1 MAQPTFFRKVKYEK
15 ELKRDLAA
23 EIVAT
28 PGGEKIFSC
37 LQCGTC
43 GSACP
48 VSVYMDYTPRRLI
61 GMVREGFKQEVVTSF
76 AIWLCASCYECTVK
90 CPAGIKV
97 TEVMY
102 ALKRIAIRE
111 GIYPRR
117 FPVPA
122 LAKEFIKML
131 KGTGRNNEF
140 WLVLRVLLKTT
151 PMKLLTS
158 WPLGLR
164 LWRRGR
170 MCLTANRIP
179 RAANADL
186 LRILDSI
193 ESNGSTL
200 REPATAAL
208 LPTAAEQQAV
218 YCPPAKAA

>member
-1 MAQPTFFRKVKYEK
+1 MARPTFFQKVKYEK

-23 EIVAT
+23 EVAAT

-61 GMVREGFKQEVVTSF
+61 GMLREGFKQEVVTSF
-76 AIWLCASCYECTVK
+76 AIWLCASCYECTVR

-97 TEVMY
+97 TDVMY
-102 ALKRIAIRE
+102 ALKRVAIRE

-117 FPVPA
+117 FPVPV
-122 LAKEFIKML
+122 LAKEFMKML

-140 WLVLRVLLKTT
+140 WLVLRVLLKTA
-151 PMKLLTS
+151 PLKLLTS

-170 MCLTANRIP
+170 MCLTASRIP
-179 RAANADL
+179 KPANADL
-186 LRILDSI
+186 RRML
-193 ESNGSTL
+193 ESVEASDAAAA
-200 REPATAAL
+200 RPAARAA
-208 LPTAAEQQAV
+208 
-218 YCPPAKAA
+218 

>member
-1 MAQPTFFRKVKYEK
+1 MGAPTFFPKIKYEK

-23 EIVAT
+23 EVVAT

-76 AIWLCASCYECTVK
+76 AIWLCASCYECTVR
-90 CPAGIKV
+90 CPAGIRV

-111 GIYPRR
+111 KIYPRR
-117 FPVPA
+117 FPVPV
-122 LAKEFIKML
+122 LAKEFIEML

-140 WLVLRVLLKTT
+140 WLVLRTLLKTA

-158 WPLGLR
+158 WPLGFR
-164 LWRRGR
+164 LWQRGR
-170 MCLTANRIP
+170 MCLTGSRIP
-179 RAANADL
+179 R
-186 LRILDSI
+186 
-193 ESNGSTL
+193 
-200 REPATAAL
+200 PATDDLRRMLEVVEAQRAREVRS
-208 LPTAAEQQAV
+208 T
-218 YCPPAKAA
+218 PPVAHA

>member
-1 MAQPTFFRKVKYEK
+1 MARPTFFQKVEYEK

-76 AIWLCASCYECTVK
+76 AIWLCASCYECTVR

-97 TEVMY
+97 TDVMY

-117 FPVPA
+117 FPVPV
-122 LAKEFIKML
+122 LAKEFIEML

-140 WLVLRVLLKTT
+140 WLVLRVLLKTA

-164 LWRRGR
+164 LWQRGR
-170 MCLTANRIP
+170 MCLMTNRIP
-179 RAANADL
+179 K
-186 LRILDSI
+186 
-193 ESNGSTL
+193 
-200 REPATAAL
+200 PATADLRRMLDTVEAGHS
-208 LPTAAEQQAV
+208 PEARAA
-218 YCPPAKAA
+218 

>member
-1 MAQPTFFRKVKYEK
+1 MARPTFFQKVKYEK

-23 EIVAT
+23 EVVAT

-48 VSVYMDYTPRRLI
+48 VSVYMDYTPRKLI

-76 AIWLCASCYECTVK
+76 SIWLCASCYECTVR
-90 CPAGIKV
+90 CPAGIRV
-97 TEVMY
+97 TDVMY

-117 FPVPA
+117 FPVPV
-122 LAKEFIKML
+122 LAKEFIHML

-140 WLVLRVLLKTT
+140 WLVLKVLLKTA

-164 LWRRGR
+164 LWRHGR
-170 MCLTANRIP
+170 MCLSSTRIP

-186 LRILDSI
+186 RRLL
-193 ESNGSTL
+193 EAVEAGSGSSE
-200 REPATAAL
+200 RAPAPLPITAGV
-208 LPTAAEQQAV
+208 PPAAEV
-218 YCPPAKAA
+218 KKAA

>member
-1 MAQPTFFRKVKYEK
+1 MARPIFFQKVKYEK
-15 ELKRDLAA
+15 ELTRDLAA

-76 AIWLCASCYECTVK
+76 AIWLCASCYECTVR

-97 TEVMY
+97 TDVMY

-117 FPVPA
+117 FPVPV
-122 LAKEFIKML
+122 LAKEFIEML

-140 WLVLRVLLKTT
+140 WLVLKVLLKTA
-151 PMKLLTS
+151 PMKLLTM

-164 LWRRGR
+164 LWQRGR
-170 MCLTANRIP
+170 MCLLLNRIP
-179 RAANADL
+179 KAATADLRRMLESVEAGDAAEARPQARAA
-186 LRILDSI
+186 
-193 ESNGSTL
+193 
-200 REPATAAL
+200 
-208 LPTAAEQQAV
+208 
-218 YCPPAKAA
+218 

>member
-1 MAQPTFFRKVKYEK
+1 MARPTFFQKVKYEK

-23 EIVAT
+23 EIVST

-76 AIWLCASCYECTVK
+76 AIWLCASCYECTVR
-90 CPAGIKV
+90 CPAGIHV

-117 FPVPA
+117 FPVPV

-140 WLVLRVLLKTT
+140 WLVLRVLLKTA

-164 LWRRGR
+164 LWQRGR
-170 MCLTANRIP
+170 MCLTASRIP
-179 RAANADL
+179 KPAGADL
-186 LRILDSI
+186 RCILDSM
-193 ESNGSTL
+193 ESDG
-200 REPATAAL
+200 
-208 LPTAAEQQAV
+208 AAERHAADPALSAAAKDQPA
-218 YCPPAKAA
+218 YGPAAKAA

>member
-1 MAQPTFFRKVKYEK
+1 MARPIFFHKVKYEK

-61 GMVREGFKQEVVTSF
+61 GMVREGFKDEVITSF
-76 AIWLCASCYECTVK
+76 AIWLCTSCYECTVR
-90 CPAGIKV
+90 CPAGIRV
-97 TEVMY
+97 TDVMY

-117 FPVPA
+117 FPVPV
-122 LAKEFIKML
+122 LAKEFIRML
-131 KGTGRNNEF
+131 KGKGRTNEF
-140 WLVLRVLLKTT
+140 WLVLKVVLKTA
-151 PMKLLTS
+151 PLKLLTS

-164 LWRRGR
+164 LWQHGR
-170 MCLTANRIP
+170 LCLMSARIP
-179 RAANADL
+179 R
-186 LRILDSI
+186 
-193 ESNGSTL
+193 
-200 REPATAAL
+200 PATADLCRMLETVEAGH
-208 LPTAAEQQAV
+208 AAEV
-218 YCPPAKAA
+218 RSEVRAA

>member
-1 MAQPTFFRKVKYEK
+1 MARPTFFQKVKYEK

-48 VSVYMDYTPRRLI
+48 VSVYMDYTPRKLI

-76 AIWLCASCYECTVK
+76 AIWLCASCYECTVR
-90 CPAGIKV
+90 CPAGIRV

-117 FPVPA
+117 FPVPV
-122 LAKEFIKML
+122 LAKEFIEML

-140 WLVLRVLLKTT
+140 WLVLKVLLKTA
-151 PMKLLTS
+151 PLTS

-164 LWRRGR
+164 LWQRGR
-170 MCLTANRIP
+170 MCLGMSRIP
-179 RAANADL
+179 RAANEDL
-186 LRILDSI
+186 RRMLAAVEAGPGVGEKAPVLPPII
-193 ESNGSTL
+193 GSA
-200 REPATAAL
+200 PAGSELKRAA
-208 LPTAAEQQAV
+208 
-218 YCPPAKAA
+218 

>member
-1 MAQPTFFRKVKYEK
+1 MARPTFYQKVKYEK

-23 EIVAT
+23 EVVAT

-76 AIWLCASCYECTVK
+76 AIWLCTSCYECTVR

-97 TEVMY
+97 TDVMY
-102 ALKRIAIRE
+102 ALKRVAIRE

-117 FPVPA
+117 FPVPV
-122 LAKEFIKML
+122 LAKEFIRML
-131 KGTGRNNEF
+131 KGTGRTNEF
-140 WLVLRVLLKTT
+140 WLVLKVVLKTA
-151 PMKLLTS
+151 PLKLLTS

-164 LWRRGR
+164 LWQHGR
-170 MCLTANRIP
+170 LCLMSARIP
-179 RAANADL
+179 K
-186 LRILDSI
+186 
-193 ESNGSTL
+193 
-200 REPATAAL
+200 PATADLRRMLESVEAGD
-208 LPTAAEQQAV
+208 AAEARPQAR
-218 YCPPAKAA
+218 AA

>member
-1 MAQPTFFRKVKYEK
+1 MARPTFFQKVKYEK

-76 AIWLCASCYECTVK
+76 AIWLCASCYECTVR

-97 TEVMY
+97 TDVMY

-117 FPVPA
+117 FPVPV

-140 WLVLRVLLKTT
+140 WLVLKVLLKTA
-151 PMKLLTS
+151 PMKLLT
-158 WPLGLR
+158 
-164 LWRRGR
+164 
-170 MCLTANRIP
+170 IV
-179 RAANADL
+179 AA
-186 LRILDSI
+186 
-193 ESNGSTL
+193 G
-200 REPATAAL
+200 AAL
-208 LPTAAEQQAV
+208 VAAGPDVFTLEPNPEA
-218 YCPPAKAA
+218 CDR

>member
-1 MAQPTFFRKVKYEK
+1 MARPTFFHKVKYEK
-15 ELKRDLAA
+15 ELTRDLAA
-23 EIVAT
+23 EVVAT

-76 AIWLCASCYECTVK
+76 AIWLCASCYECTVR

-97 TEVMY
+97 TDVMY
-102 ALKRIAIRE
+102 ALKRVAIRE

-117 FPVPA
+117 FPVPV
-122 LAKEFIKML
+122 LAKEFMEML

-140 WLVLRVLLKTT
+140 WLVLRVLLKTA
-151 PMKLLTS
+151 PLKLLTS

-170 MCLTANRIP
+170 MCLTASRIP
-179 RAANADL
+179 KPANADL
-186 LRILDSI
+186 RRML
-193 ESNGSTL
+193 ESVEASD
-200 REPATAAL
+200 AA
-208 LPTAAEQQAV
+208 AARPEAR
-218 YCPPAKAA
+218 AA

>member
-1 MAQPTFFRKVKYEK
+1 MARPTFFQKVKYEK

-23 EIVAT
+23 EIAAT

-76 AIWLCASCYECTVK
+76 AIWLCASCYECTVR

-97 TEVMY
+97 TDVMY

-117 FPVPA
+117 FPVPV
-122 LAKEFIKML
+122 LAKEFIEML

-140 WLVLRVLLKTT
+140 WLVLRVLLKTA
-151 PMKLLTS
+151 PLKLLTS

-164 LWRRGR
+164 LWQRGR
-170 MCLTANRIP
+170 MCLSSSRIP
-179 RAANADL
+179 KPAGADLRRMLESVEAGDAAEARPQARAA
-186 LRILDSI
+186 
-193 ESNGSTL
+193 
-200 REPATAAL
+200 
-208 LPTAAEQQAV
+208 
-218 YCPPAKAA
+218 

>member
-1 MAQPTFFRKVKYEK
+1 MARPTFFQKVKYEK

-76 AIWLCASCYECTVK
+76 AIWLCASCYECTVR

-97 TEVMY
+97 TDVMY

-111 GIYPRR
+111 GIYPRH
-117 FPVPA
+117 FPVPV
-122 LAKEFIKML
+122 LAKEFIEML

-140 WLVLRVLLKTT
+140 WLVLKVLLKTA
-151 PMKLLTS
+151 PMKLLTM

-164 LWRRGR
+164 LWQRGR
-170 MCLTANRIP
+170 MCLLLNRIP
-179 RAANADL
+179 KAATADLRRMLESVEAGDAAEARPQARAA
-186 LRILDSI
+186 
-193 ESNGSTL
+193 
-200 REPATAAL
+200 
-208 LPTAAEQQAV
+208 
-218 YCPPAKAA
+218 

>member
-1 MAQPTFFRKVKYEK
+1 MGHPSFLPKIKYQQ
-15 ELKRDLAA
+15 ELKLDLAA
-23 EIVAT
+23 EIAAT
-28 PGGEKIFSC
+28 PGGEKIRCC

-61 GMVREGFKQEVVTSF
+61 GMVREGFKKEVVESF
-76 AIWLCASCYECTVK
+76 AIWLCASCYECTVR

-97 TEVMY
+97 TDVMY

-117 FPVPA
+117 FPVPI
-122 LAKEFIKML
+122 LAKEFIEML

-140 WLVLRVLLKTT
+140 WLVLRVLLKTA
-151 PMKLLTS
+151 PLKLLTS

-170 MCLTANRIP
+170 MCLASSRIP
-179 RAANADL
+179 KPAGKDLRRMLETVEAGRAEGSKAALRAA
-186 LRILDSI
+186 
-193 ESNGSTL
+193 
-200 REPATAAL
+200 
-208 LPTAAEQQAV
+208 
-218 YCPPAKAA
+218 

>member
-1 MAQPTFFRKVKYEK
+1 MARPTFFQKVKYEK

-61 GMVREGFKQEVVTSF
+61 GMVREGFKQEVVSSF
-76 AIWLCASCYECTVK
+76 AIWLCTSCYECTVR

-97 TEVMY
+97 TDVMY
-102 ALKRIAIRE
+102 ALKRVAIRE

-117 FPVPA
+117 FPVPV
-122 LAKEFIKML
+122 LAKEFIRML
-131 KGTGRNNEF
+131 KGKGRTNEF
-140 WLVLRVLLKTT
+140 WLVLRVLLKTA
-151 PMKLLTS
+151 PLKLLTS

-164 LWRRGR
+164 LWQRGR
-170 MCLTANRIP
+170 MCLSSSRIP
-179 RAANADL
+179 KPAGADLRRMLESVEAGDAAAARPEARAA
-186 LRILDSI
+186 
-193 ESNGSTL
+193 
-200 REPATAAL
+200 
-208 LPTAAEQQAV
+208 
-218 YCPPAKAA
+218 

>member
-1 MAQPTFFRKVKYEK
+1 MARPTFFQKVKYEK

-48 VSVYMDYTPRRLI
+48 VSVYMDYTPRKLI

-76 AIWLCASCYECTVK
+76 SIWLCASCYECTVR
-90 CPAGIKV
+90 CPAGIHV
-97 TEVMY
+97 TDVMY

-117 FPVPA
+117 FPVPV
-122 LAKEFIKML
+122 LAKEFIHML

-140 WLVLRVLLKTT
+140 WLVLKVLLKTA

-170 MCLTANRIP
+170 MCLSSTRIP

-186 LRILDSI
+186 RRMLEAVEASS
-193 ESNGSTL
+193 EKA
-200 REPATAAL
+200 PAL
-208 LPTAAEQQAV
+208 LPIVAGARASSEV
-218 YCPPAKAA
+218 KKAA

>member
-1 MAQPTFFRKVKYEK
+1 MGHPGFFPKIKYEK

-23 EIVAT
+23 EVVAT
-28 PGGEKIFSC
+28 PGGEKIFAC

-61 GMVREGFKQEVVTSF
+61 GMVREGFKKEVVESF
-76 AIWLCASCYECTVK
+76 AIWLCASCYECTVR

-97 TEVMY
+97 TDVMY

-117 FPVPA
+117 FPVPV
-122 LAKEFIKML
+122 LAKEFIEML

-140 WLVLRVLLKTT
+140 WLVLRVLLKTA
-151 PMKLLTS
+151 PLKLLTS

-170 MCLTANRIP
+170 MCLTSSRIP
-179 RAANADL
+179 RPAGADL
-186 LRILDSI
+186 RRMLETI
-193 ESNGSTL
+193 EVA
-200 REPATAAL
+200 REEQERAVRPAA
-208 LPTAAEQQAV
+208 
-218 YCPPAKAA
+218 

>member
-1 MAQPTFFRKVKYEK
+1 MARPTFFQKVKYEK

-61 GMVREGFKQEVVTSF
+61 GMVREGFKQEVVSSF
-76 AIWLCASCYECTVK
+76 AIWLCTSCYECTVR

-97 TEVMY
+97 TDVMY
-102 ALKRIAIRE
+102 ALKRVAIRE

-117 FPVPA
+117 FPVPV
-122 LAKEFIKML
+122 LAKEFIRML
-131 KGTGRNNEF
+131 KGKGRTNEF
-140 WLVLRVLLKTT
+140 WLVLRVLLKTA
-151 PMKLLTS
+151 PLKLLTS

-170 MCLTANRIP
+170 MCLSSSRIP
-179 RAANADL
+179 KPAGADLRRMLESVEAGDAAAARPEARAA
-186 LRILDSI
+186 
-193 ESNGSTL
+193 
-200 REPATAAL
+200 
-208 LPTAAEQQAV
+208 
-218 YCPPAKAA
+218 

>member
-1 MAQPTFFRKVKYEK
+1 MGAPTFFPKVKYEK

-23 EIVAT
+23 EVVAT

-61 GMVREGFKQEVVTSF
+61 GMVREGFRQEVVTSF
-76 AIWLCASCYECTVK
+76 AIWLCSSCYECTVR
-90 CPAGIKV
+90 CPAGIRV

-111 GIYPRR
+111 KIYPRR
-117 FPVPA
+117 FPVPV
-122 LAKEFIKML
+122 LAKEFIEML

-140 WLVLRVLLKTT
+140 WLVLKVLLKTA

-158 WPLGLR
+158 WPLAFR
-164 LWRRGR
+164 LWQRGR
-170 MCLTANRIP
+170 MCLTGSRIP
-179 RAANADL
+179 R
-186 LRILDSI
+186 
-193 ESNGSTL
+193 
-200 REPATAAL
+200 PATADLRRMLEVVEAERAKEVR
-208 LPTAAEQQAV
+208 PT
-218 YCPPAKAA
+218 PPAARA